1 MSCARMLTMTK
12 PNMTP
17 AENYS
22 LTKNLFDWFAAA
34 FGLLI
39 LSPVMVAIGL
49 AVKATSRGPIF
60 YRQIRVGINNQ
71 PFLIYKFRSMR
82 IDAEKDGA
90 QWARRN
96 DPRVTPIGR
105 FLRRT
110 HLDELPQ
117 LINVLKG
124 EMSLVGPRPER
135 PIFVSELSSKIE
147 GYPLRLRVKPG
158 ITGLA
163 QVRHHYDESLEDV
176 KKQLEYDLQYVQ
188 TASLATD
195 VKIIW
200 NTFRSLVTGRM
211 ADVGP
216 QRLN

>member
-1 MSCARMLTMTK
+1 MTK
-12 PNMTP
+12 PEQTSP
-17 AENYS
+17 ETYS

-34 FGLLI
+34 LGLVL
-39 LSPVMVAIGL
+39 LSPVMVAIAL
-49 AVKATSRGPIF
+49 LVKLTSRGPVF

-82 IDAEKDGA
+82 VDAEKDGA

-163 QVRHHYDESLEDV
+163 QVSHHYDESLEDV
-176 KKQLEYDLQYVQ
+176 RKKLEYDLRYVE
-188 TASLATD
+188 TASLGTD
-195 VKIIW
+195 IKIIW
-200 NTFRSLVTGRM
+200 NTFRSLVTGRT

-216 QRLN
+216 QATK

>member
-1 MSCARMLTMTK
+1 MTK
-12 PNMTP
+12 PDANHQS
-17 AENYS
+17 ADHYF

-34 FGLLI
+34 IGLML
-39 LSPVMVAIGL
+39 LSPVMFMIGL
-49 AVKATSRGPIF
+49 MVKMTSKGPVF

-82 IDAEKDGA
+82 VDAEREGA

-135 PIFVSELSSKIE
+135 PIFVSELTSKIE

-163 QVRHHYDESLEDV
+163 QVNHRYDESLEDV
-176 KKQLEYDLQYVQ
+176 KKKLEFDLQYVE
-188 TASLATD
+188 TASLGTD
-195 VKIIW
+195 VRIIW

-211 ADVGP
+211 RDVGP
-216 QRLN
+216 QGVASK

>member
-1 MSCARMLTMTK
+1 MSK
-12 PNMTP
+12 PEDTIQTP
-17 AENYS
+17 ERYV

-34 FGLLI
+34 FGLLA
-39 LSPVMVAIGL
+39 LMPVMMLIGMM
-49 AVKATSRGPIF
+49 VKLTSRGPMF

-82 IDAEKDGA
+82 VDAERDGA

-163 QVRHHYDESLEDV
+163 QVSHRYDESLEDV
-176 KKQLEYDLQYVQ
+176 KKKLEYDLQYVE
-188 TASLATD
+188 TASLGTD

-211 ADVGP
+211 RDVGP
-216 QRLN
+216 QGQTAK

>member
-1 MSCARMLTMTK
+1 MTK
-12 PNMTP
+12 QDP
-17 AENYS
+17 ASTESYS

-34 FGLLI
+34 FGLMI
-39 LSPVMVAIGL
+39 LSPVMITIGTM
-49 AVKATSRGPIF
+49 VKLTSRGPIF

-163 QVRHHYDESLEDV
+163 QVSHHYDESLEDV
-176 KKQLEYDLQYVQ
+176 RKKLEYDLRYVE
-188 TASLATD
+188 TASFATD
-195 VKIIW
+195 IKIIW
-200 NTFRSLVTGRM
+200 NTFRSLISGRT

-216 QRLN
+216 QQINQ

>member
-1 MSCARMLTMTK
+1 MLKMTK
-12 PNMTP
+12 SDP
-17 AENYS
+17 ALPESYS
-22 LTKNLFDWFAAA
+22 MTKNLFDWFAAA
-34 FGLLI
+34 FGLMI
-39 LSPVMVAIGL
+39 LSPVMIAIGMM
-49 AVKATSRGPIF
+49 VKLTSRGPVF

-163 QVRHHYDESLEDV
+163 QVSHHYDESLEDV
-176 KKQLEYDLQYVQ
+176 RKKLEYDLRYVE
-188 TASLATD
+188 TCSFGTD
-195 VKIIW
+195 IKIIW
-200 NTFRSLVTGRM
+200 NTFRSLVTGRS

-216 QRLN
+216 QGINQ